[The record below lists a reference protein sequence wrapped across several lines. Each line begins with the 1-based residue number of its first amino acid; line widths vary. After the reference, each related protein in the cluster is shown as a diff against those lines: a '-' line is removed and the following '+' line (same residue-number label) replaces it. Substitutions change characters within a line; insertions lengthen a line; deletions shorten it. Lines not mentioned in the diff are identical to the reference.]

1 VAFLKFANS
10 DLLEARVAHQGD
22 GLLKSAH
29 KAVFN
34 YTPREG
40 YLYVRSRAI
49 SNRTNDNF
57 DTWPDDELRQAWGT
71 FIGKPVFVNHHN
83 DEVKRKRG
91 VIIDAALHEDIGPDG
106 RPDVWIEVLMEI
118 DAVRFP
124 KLAKAILAGDIER
137 TSMGAD
143 VGESEC
149 SYCGNVATTPSTYCA
164 HIKSHKG
171 RRLARRNLDG
181 SEEDVLVHEICI
193 AQGEMVST
201 FRGLV
206 PIEDVVVGDMA
217 LTRGGW
223 RMVTDAR
230 QTGVRPTVK
239 VTLSDGTTLRC
250 TEDHL
255 IATAAGW
262 TPAISL
268 LVGNVDTEAAVSVG
282 ALAGVHVSV
291 FGSEL
296 VTPLA
301 VGLEGVPVVESVGK
315 GVDQSKMIGVDAV
328 ASSANVI
335 DFDTLKIMPK
345 KAHHSSV
352 NQSFVVRVAA
362 DATVPIGGSGPLPD
376 QAPLVI
382 DCSAQESFEFVQAV
396 CVNHDA
402 TVPVYDLT
410 VEGEHEFVVNGIVVH
425 NCRKISFFENSVLVE
440 PPADPT
446 AFVVGIDPNGVHDLL
461 DMPPRVSVAN
471 RSDDRGSHVELGG
484 DVSQRD
490 LTSASSPASSRSSSR
505 HATDL
510 DHVGLS
516 ELRGSV
522 PNTLGTAS
530 AAGHVGRV
538 LSEGAQQPMG
548 GVVAQRGVAGVP
560 NDQTLRDRTNERL
573 VAPAVGSDGA
583 ALGIVQRQ
591 ASVPV
596 GEDPTGPRP
605 TGIWS
610 ARGVD
615 LAQVPLHDRLGSLKS
630 AADHVGYINT
640 GARSFETGS
649 WFHGTNHGFA
659 PGDSVVPGLGAVH
672 GNENDRVW
680 VASNA
685 WVASSYGSRTFEV
698 TPTDKP
704 KPRSKA
710 GEFFCSG
717 ATVVREISNDEIRQA
732 GNSWWEQ
739 TSKKAKLSSDAYVEL
754 TEEQKAR
761 FAGTTVRQDAKG
773 FYCHT
778 HRARGKSY
786 PSIDEIPD
794 DVVRSI
800 ESTGSAKT
808 AADDVYTVV
817 TQHGADREVRTA
829 TFPDFDAAL
838 AHAQATTPDTDPS
851 LCPSVDE
858 WIADHPG
865 YDKGVFWLDNRYA
878 VIIKGRVRKPKTAA
892 ATQYV
897 MAQGG
902 SDGGSFELH
911 IAGCSDLNSPKY
923 SMSTKDT
930 ITASSVDDAVAQYI
944 DDQMIDQGWSTSDV
958 KIFPCAR
965 SGVPVVR
972 NVDPDACSASGT
984 GINNP
989 KRMLYMNC
997 PECGKRLGTGRGV
1010 WPKHKALPKRE
1021 AGFEAEV
1028 QEEMTKMAT
1037 TKKNRWRKTAA
1048 TQAEADQLLAGL
1060 DAEHRQA
1067 LEKFVPYT
1075 VYGPGYNRS
1084 IASNLA
1090 DAIMFAKRGEER
1102 SYLLA
1107 WSKCEA
1113 ALDIATTGEDNWYY
1127 DSSMGQYTKRLASK
1141 PETMTWDEYGQ
1152 HGEEKPELITWDEWE
1167 MAGSTNYGLGYSAGS
1182 SKIITLSEAL
1192 DWGVPTDVESFTRGF
1207 QDAQAGRPKT
1217 ASTKLAWGET
1227 KAPPQVNTLGLT
1239 ECPVCAT
1246 TNQFDSTG
1254 RCMTCGHLPAPDP
1267 FREPDLEVAQKVD
1280 MRDGWVNPSLLSAP
1294 AFVPP
1299 AEGEAGGGENDPKP
1313 DDPVQKAS
1321 SATEVV
1327 EGPEGDTMR
1336 PSAAVIASQEQ
1347 TIARLAAENAVLRRR
1362 AGLVRTAD
1370 EENPAQPVPEPAPG
1384 AATQST
1390 SDTRAADTTTEVT
1403 TPGAALTDVAPMTT
1417 TDVTTP
1423 GAAATEVGAD
1433 ATTEVTTPV
1442 AGTTEMVPY
1451 DQSVTLVQPDASG
1464 ASNGSDKTNAFAE
1477 DNSWVQS
1484 AEAVRARTY
1493 ACLRLAKLRVQ
1504 AGLESGDELVIA
1516 QRIEANKPSND
1527 SIRTEITTLEAVT
1540 RRQASVAPRR
1550 REAARSMP
1558 SLASTGSPMSRTA
1571 SYDDD
1576 DSIAFW

>member
-1 VAFLKFANS
+1 VFLKFANA
-10 DLLEARVAHQGD
+10 DLLEAQIAVPGG

-34 YTPREG
+34 YEPREG
-40 YLYVRSRAI
+40 FLYVRSRAI
-49 SNRTNDNF
+49 SNRTNDNY
-57 DTWPDDELRQAWGT
+57 DTWPEDELRQAYAT

-83 DEVKRKRG
+83 DDVRRKRG

-118 DAVRFP
+118 DAIRFP
-124 KLAKAILAGDIER
+124 RLAQAILAGDIER

-164 HIKSHKG
+164 HIKSFKG
-171 RRLARRNLDG
+171 RRLARRNPDG
-181 SEEDVLVHEICI
+181 SEEEVLVHEICI

-446 AFVVGIDPNGVHDLL
+446 AYVVGVDASGVEGLL
-461 DMPPRVSVAN
+461 DMPPRLSVAN
-471 RSDDRGSHVELGG
+471 RGDDGGSYTELVG

-490 LTSASSPASSRSSSR
+490 LTPSGSSLASRRASRQT
-505 HATDL
+505 ADL
-510 DHVGLS
+510 DHVGLG
-516 ELRGSV
+516 ELRGSISH
-522 PNTLGTAS
+522 TLGTS
-530 AAGHVGRV
+530 PTGGHVGRV
-538 LSEGAQQPMG
+538 LGEGPQHPMG
-548 GVVAQRGVAGVP
+548 RVVAQGGVAGVP
-560 NDQTLRDRTNERL
+560 DDQAIGDRTYEGL
-573 VAPAVGSDGA
+573 VAPSVRSNGA
-583 ALGIVQRQ
+583 ALDVVQRQ
-591 ASVPV
+591 ATVSIRE
-596 GEDPTGPRP
+596 GSSRPRP
-605 TGIWS
+605 AGVGTT
-610 ARGVD
+610 RGVD
-615 LAQVPLHDRLGSLKS
+615 LRQVPLHDRLSSLEPG
-630 AADHVGYINT
+630 ADHVGYFISR
-640 GARSFETGS
+640 A
-649 WFHGTNHGFA
+649 
-659 PGDSVVPGLGAVH
+659 
-672 GNENDRVW
+672 ND
-680 VASNA
+680 
-685 WVASSYGSRTFEV
+685 
-698 TPTDKP
+698 
-704 KPRSKA
+704 
-710 GEFFCSG
+710 
-717 ATVVREISNDEIRQA
+717 
-732 GNSWWEQ
+732 
-739 TSKKAKLSSDAYVEL
+739 DAYVTL

-761 FAGTTVRQDAKG
+761 FAGTTVRQDDDG

-794 DVVRSI
+794 GEIGFI

-1127 DSSMGQYTKRLASK
+1127 DSAMGQYTKRLAS
-1141 PETMTWDEYGQ
+1141 
-1152 HGEEKPELITWDEWE
+1152 
-1167 MAGSTNYGLGYSAGS
+1167 ST
-1182 SKIITLSEAL
+1182 
-1192 DWGVPTDVESFTRGF
+1192 R
-1207 QDAQAGRPKT
+1207 
-1217 ASTKLAWGET
+1217 LAWGET
-1227 KAPPQVNTLGLT
+1227 KAPPQVNTLGIT
-1239 ECPVCAT
+1239 ECPVCGT
-1246 TNQFDSTG
+1246 TNQFDSAG
-1254 RCMTCGHLPAPDP
+1254 RCMTCGHLPAPEP

-1280 MRDGWVNPSLLSAP
+1280 MRDGWVNPNLLSAP

-1299 AEGEAGGGENDPKP
+1299 AEDGAGGEENTNDKQPP
-1313 DDPVQKAS
+1313 AEDADPVQKAS

-1327 EGPEGDTMR
+1327 EGLEGDTMR
-1336 PSAAVIASQEQ
+1336 PAAAIIASQEQ
-1347 TIARLAAENAVLRRR
+1347 QIARLSAENAVLRRR